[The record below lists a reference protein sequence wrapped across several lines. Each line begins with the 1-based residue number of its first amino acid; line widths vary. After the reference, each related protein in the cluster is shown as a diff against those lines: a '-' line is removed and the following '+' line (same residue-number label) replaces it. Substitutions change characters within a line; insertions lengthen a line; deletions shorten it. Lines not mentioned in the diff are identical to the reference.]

1 MAMTNDPETI
11 DQLKRRLRRAHAIK
25 RFPERHIEIVSILN
39 EALRPYEI
47 KPIMVGGVA
56 VEFYSRGGYTTG
68 DIDLVARGGR
78 ALAETMRALGFL
90 KRGKDWVNDE
100 LEIYIEYWADSLGP
114 DEEFNEILYHGSR
127 LRILSIEDLI
137 VDRLCAFKWWGSTVD
152 GVNVMLLLESAMGYD
167 DKVTI
172 RKGKR
177 EDVYD
182 ALQGIKKI
190 LKNLKEGRIDR
201 ARAMEMLTGL
211 QTGLDR

>member
-1 MAMTNDPETI
+1 MSVRI
-11 DQLKRRLRRAHAIK
+11 DQKAIDKLKYRLRDAHDIK
-25 RFPERHIEIVSILN
+25 RYPERHIEIVAIIT
-39 EALRPYEI
+39 EALVPHQI
-47 KPIMVGGVA
+47 TPILVGGAA

-68 DIDLVARGGR
+68 DIDLVAPGGR

-90 KRGKDWVNDE
+90 KRGKDWINDE
-100 LEIYIEYWADSLGP
+100 LEISIEYWSDTLGP
-114 DEEFNEILYHGSR
+114 DEDFNEILYHSQS

-167 DKVTI
+167 DKATI

-182 ALQGIKKI
+182 GLQGIKQI
-190 LKNLKEGRIDR
+190 LKSVKENRIDR
-201 ARAMEMLTGL
+201 AKAMETLLQL
-211 QTGLDR
+211 QTSFER